1 MKLTKEVILAALS
14 NITLPNE
21 GKSIVESGAIKN
33 VHIFGTDVELDVE
46 IQIPTLQYK
55 KRVEVDCI
63 KAIHDHAF
71 EKSKVKVNLIVNAP
85 KKTIEIKGK
94 KVDSGEI
101 TSIEEILE
109 SGARIQEAGI
119 IKKLLPDL
127 KSEVVDVGIIQR
139 MTTNG
144 QSTRFKAIVAA
155 GNENGYLGI
164 GQGKSKQMRIAIE
177 KATNQAFLN
186 INPIKMGC
194 GSWECKCDQ
203 KHSVPFKVKGKGGSV
218 TIEIIPAPRGLG
230 LVAGGKIKRLLE
242 LAGLK
247 DAWTTAKGS
256 TPTMGSTSK
265 AVLDC
270 LRQTFS
276 QG

>member
-1 MKLTKEVILAALS
+1 MSQTTQNVQSRSGPRQGGSKRPKREQEEEVW
-14 NITLPNE
+14 
-21 GKSIVESGAIKN
+21 
-33 VHIFGTDVELDVE
+33 
-46 IQIPTLQYK
+46 IP
-55 KRVEVDCI
+55 
-63 KAIHDHAF
+63 
-71 EKSKVKVNLIVNAP
+71 
-85 KKTIEIKGK
+85 KTILGQ
-94 KVDSGEI
+94 KVVGGEI
-101 TSIEEILE
+101 TSLE
-109 SGARIQEAGI
+109 QIIQDGLRIQEAGI

-127 KSEVVDVGIIQR
+127 KSEVVDVGIIQK
-139 MTTNG
+139 MTSNG
-144 QSTRFKAIVAA
+144 QSTKFKAIVAA
-155 GNENGYLGI
+155 GNEDGYLGI

-177 KATNQAFLN
+177 KATNQAYLN
-186 INPIKMGC
+186 VNPIKLGC
-194 GSWECKCDQ
+194 GSWECRCDQ

-256 TPTMGSTSK
+256 TPTMNSTST
-265 AVLDC
+265 AILNC

>member
-1 MKLTKEVILAALS
+1 MSQTAQSKPGQSKPGQSKPGQGGRGRGPPIYGRGPPGAADAR
-14 NITLPNE
+14 PRRPRRE
-21 GKSIVESGAIKN
+21 PE
-33 VHIFGTDVELDVE
+33 
-46 IQIPTLQYK
+46 
-55 KRVEVDCI
+55 VEVW
-63 KAIHDHAF
+63 
-71 EKSKVKVNLIVNAP
+71 VP
-85 KKTIEIKGK
+85 KTILGK

-109 SGARIQEAGI
+109 SGLRIQESGI

-127 KSEVVDVGIIQR
+127 KSEVVDVGIIQK
-139 MTTNG
+139 MTSNG

-177 KATNQAFLN
+177 KATSQAFLN
-186 INPIKMGC
+186 IQPIKMGC
-194 GSWECKCDQ
+194 GSWECRCDQ
-203 KHSVPFKVKGKGGSV
+203 HHSVPFKVRGKGGSV
-218 TIEIIPAPRGLG
+218 TIEIIPGPRGLG

-247 DAWTTAKGS
+247 YAWTTAKGS
-256 TPTMGSTSK
+256 TPTMNSTSK